1 MSSIKIKS
9 YIIKTILSI
18 LVLSEVSCSEDPKN
32 LGELVAAAKSV
43 LDGTNAPVPIPPGNP
58 APPGQPVNAP
68 DLQESTI
75 TSFDIS
81 DEDELSFL
89 GLFSIQSIDFVL
101 PVHDNTTV
109 SAFIGGRN
117 MALTPENTV
126 INSFSHWTVTA
137 GQLAQPGANPPALV
151 GPSDRK
157 LKILIVARNE
167 FGISSK
173 VKQLGQGHFCTGAA
187 ALPATVG
194 TCAPACAKASL
205 NGDTVEF
212 KSEFAVSVDTFDYLY
227 TDIAASQ
234 PISFSIPAAP
244 LGYFDIFDP
253 VPPGTYSATTSLNRN
268 NFDYMCVEIVSY
280 SYADGPFQDYFLRG
294 RVTIP

>member
-1 MSSIKIKS
+1 MKFLNRKKRFMKI
-9 YIIKTILSI
+9 LP
-18 LVLSEVSCSEDPKN
+18 VLGIFCVLYCSEDASN
-32 LGELVAAAKSV
+32 IAQLTAAAKAV
-43 LDGTNAPVPIPPGNP
+43 LDGVEAPVPIPPGEP
-58 APPGQPVNAP
+58 APPGQPQNAP
-68 DLQESTI
+68 DLQDSTI

-81 DEDELSFL
+81 NESELSFN

-137 GQLAQPGANPPALV
+137 GQLAQPGANPPALI
-151 GPSDRK
+151 GPTDRK

-194 TCAPACAKASL
+194 NCGTVCATAEV
-205 NGDTVEF
+205 NGDNVEF
-212 KSEFAVSVDTFDYLY
+212 KAKKTISQDTFDYLY
-227 TDIAASQ
+227 IDIGVAQ
-234 PISFSIPAAP
+234 PLSFSIPAAP
-244 LGYFDIFDP
+244 YGSFEKFDTIP
-253 VPPGTYSATTSLNRN
+253 IGTYEANTSLNRN
-268 NFDYMCVEIVSY
+268 TFEYMCVEIASY
-280 SYADGPFQDYFLRG
+280 SYVDDPFDDEFIRG
-294 RVTIP
+294 KVTIP